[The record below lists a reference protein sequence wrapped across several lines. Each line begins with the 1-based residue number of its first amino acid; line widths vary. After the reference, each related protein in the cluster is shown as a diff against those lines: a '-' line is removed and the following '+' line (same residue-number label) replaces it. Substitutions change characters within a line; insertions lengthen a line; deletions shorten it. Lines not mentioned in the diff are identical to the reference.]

1 MLNKGV
7 DEVLMNEQGKAWAI
21 KTGNEMA
28 KAPLII
34 GEPSYFPAEKTTV
47 VGQVSQ

>member
-7 DEVLMNEQGKAWAI
+7 DEVLMNEQGKAYAI

-34 GEPSYFPAEKTTV
+34 GEPSYFPKEKSRV
-47 VGQVSQ
+47 VGQV